1 MTLQIS
7 SFWGIIEVSKR
18 QIVLAIKEL
27 IGLGYKDK
35 HICMIV
41 QVKQPYV
48 SKIRHGKIHVN
59 TNPTEEEKDILN
71 KEQRKRLDMVNLI
84 MSAPEL
90 ITSGMTEQDTLY
102 IHLLKFC
109 MVKKE
114 KIYKL
119 YFHITKTA
127 FNKIWTAK
135 DVNILEFDSKLLGI
149 DSRDYLDLIIDYF
162 L

>member
-1 MTLQIS
+1 M
-7 SFWGIIEVSKR
+7 SKR

-35 HICMIV
+35 HICMIM
-41 QVKQPYV
+41 QVNQPYV
-48 SKIRHGKIHVN
+48 SKIRHGKIHAN
-59 TNPTEEEKDILN
+59 TNPTEEEKNILN
-71 KEQRKRLDMVNLI
+71 EKQRKRFDMVNLI

-90 ITSGMTEQDTLY
+90 ITSGMTDQDVLY
-102 IHLLKFC
+102 IHLLKFF

-114 KIYKL
+114 KIYNL

-127 FNKIWTAK
+127 FNKIWTSK
-135 DVNILEFDSKLLGI
+135 DVNILEFDSKLIDI

-162 L
+162 IDKI